1 MPSFPVLELEGLI
14 PVGGRKDSRPS
25 PNLLTSFSASQ
36 FGPTP
41 SWGKLRAPTT
51 DSLPPPM
58 VSALGLAF
66 IPFPS
71 SARRSACPASQAPP
85 SVISNRQIGSRT
97 CGLLAQVLC
106 YYEFLR
112 FQQIHR
118 SPLFDPSRL
127 FRRNGWAVGGVC
139 RPD

>member
-1 MPSFPVLELEGLI
+1 MDINCPVLELEGLV
-14 PVGGRKDSRPS
+14 PVGWRKDSRPS
-25 PNLLTSFSASQ
+25 PNLLTSFGASQ

-41 SWGKLRAPTT
+41 PWGQLRAPTT
-51 DSLPPPM
+51 DSLSPPV
-58 VSALGLAF
+58 VSALAF
-66 IPFPS
+66 TPFPS
-71 SARRSACPASQAPP
+71 SARRSACPTSQAPP

-97 CGLLAQVLC
+97 CGLLAQVRC
-106 YYEFLR
+106 HCEFLR

-127 FRRNGWAVGGVC
+127 FRRNGWAVGGVG